1 MRSCFILPIVLS
13 LLAGCVT
20 ETSSVTRNKPNVRS
34 EANNQEAAKTRITL
48 ALQYLRVGN
57 NSQAKYNL
65 EKALQLAPE
74 LPQGHYSLA
83 YYYEQVGEEER
94 AGKAYRKAL
103 DIDPNNPNTLN
114 NYGTFLCRIGE
125 YQTAQEQFFKAI
137 DVPSYLRV
145 SRSYENLALC
155 AIKQDNFTKAED
167 YLNSAID
174 HDGRSQSALISLAAL
189 FYAKSDLHQAM
200 AVVQNYA
207 DKGFISPRS
216 LLLQHLLHTSM
227 GHLQKAQE
235 VSDLLIQTYPESY
248 QAKVVLNNALEN
260 SEFVRLK
267 EQYRLAQLRTITQAP
282 SHVVQK
288 PQIKIKRKVVSQQ
301 DEVNPSV
308 QAKSSS
314 VSLITDTEFTAHSGG
329 KTTIA
334 GEQSGS
340 NRDNET
346 KPSKK
351 EGKNPNYDAS
361 LSDEQ
366 VVGQVR
372 FYEPEPGEV
381 KFIPNSGTVVK
392 VRPAG
397 SEIAASQLPLV
408 NNKVQVP
415 RVPFHVMNAGE
426 NVFSL
431 SVKYDIKLVDLLRWN
446 NLKES
451 DKVAAGQKV
460 YLNNPAVTH
469 AIRAGD
475 TLFTIATQHGL
486 LIDDLMRW
494 NELTPDVALTEGYG
508 ILIVDP
514 DSYVL

>member
-1 MRSCFILPIVLS
+1 MRSCFILLTVLS
-13 LLAGCVT
+13 LLTGCVT

-48 ALQYLRVGN
+48 ALQYLRAGN

-83 YYYEQVGEEER
+83 YYYEQVGEDER

-125 YQTAQEQFFKAI
+125 YQAAQEQFFKAI

-155 AIKQDNFTKAED
+155 AIKQDNFIKAED
-167 YLNSAID
+167 YFNSAID
-174 HDGRSQSALISLAAL
+174 HDGRSQSALIGLAAL

-216 LLLQHLLHTSM
+216 LLLQHLLNTSM

-235 VSDLLIQTYPESY
+235 VADLLVQTYPESY
-248 QAKVVLNNALEN
+248 QAKIVVNDALQN

-267 EQYRLAQLRTITQAP
+267 EQYRLAQLKTITQAP
-282 SHVVQK
+282 SHVVKQ
-288 PQIKIKRKVVSQQ
+288 PQIKVKRKVTPKHDGITQSA
-301 DEVNPSV
+301 NLHSG
-308 QAKSSS
+308 S
-314 VSLITDTEFTAHSGG
+314 VSLRTNTEFTAHSGN

-334 GEQSGS
+334 GEQNGS
-340 NRDNET
+340 NIDNVT
-346 KPSKK
+346 TQDNVDMNPSDHA
-351 EGKNPNYDAS
+351 P

-366 VVGQVR
+366 GVGQIR

-381 KFIPNSGTVVK
+381 TFIPNSGTIVT
-392 VRPAG
+392 VRPAR
-397 SEIAASQLPLV
+397 SEIAANQLPLV

-415 RVPFHVMNAGE
+415 TVPFHVMSAGE
-426 NVFSL
+426 NIFSL

-469 AIRAGD
+469 AIRTGD